1 VFSIIGREAD
11 AATWAQLHERA
22 RAEDSFEQ
30 KRALYAAL
38 GTVRDPALAK
48 RTLALSITDELIAHD
63 AARLVSRVAHEGEQP
78 ELAWNFARQHL
89 DTLLAKL
96 PSNSVNY
103 FVPGIFEAFDDNDLA
118 FLYQADRNSR
128 FCKLVSR
135 DSVDLDDDEEEARA
149 PKSNGKHRSVH
160 AIQLLERQHREVEGL
175 FERFFQADTNDAKE
189 RLFARLADHLA
200 AHSMI
205 EETIFYPE
213 VLDGETEEIL
223 QNAVNEHREIKRILA
238 ELLDQEIDVDFD
250 AQMGDLQSEV
260 EHHIEEEE
268 TQLFE
273 ILGHVP
279 RESFMEMGERLKERF
294 DALFRAE
301 PRYDVP
307 SEIRGPARV

>member
-1 VFSIIGREAD
+1 MG
-11 AATWAQLHERA
+11 AAKATTNHETIRLWVEDRGGCPA
-22 RAEDSFEQ
+22 AVKGTGEGAE
-30 KRALYAAL
+30 
-38 GTVRDPALAK
+38 
-48 RTLALSITDELIAHD
+48 
-63 AARLVSRVAHEGEQP
+63 
-78 ELAWNFARQHL
+78 
-89 DTLLAKL
+89 
-96 PSNSVNY
+96 
-103 FVPGIFEAFDDNDLA
+103 PGILRVDFPGFGGKQTLEPIEWDAFFEAFDDNDLA

-273 ILGHVP
+273 MLGHVP

-307 SEIRGPARV
+307 SEIRGPARA